1 MLCIS
6 PLILEKGLREFTCT
20 TLRCK
25 KVLDWMFFLLDLLR
39 CPVSIS
45 PFDKPYIFF
54 ETEITWN
61 IYWLVFIGS
70 LKFLIVTIKPYAYM
84 IINREIF
91 SSSFHE
97 YILLFVHLSFA
108 INPLLVLCVSLLRTS
123 ASAKQINKQ
132 NELNGSYQKF
142 YLLSLTTL

>member
-1 MLCIS
+1 
-6 PLILEKGLREFTCT
+6 
-20 TLRCK
+20 
-25 KVLDWMFFLLDLLR
+25 MFFLLDLLR

-97 YILLFVHLSFA
+97 YILLICASVICYQPFACALRVSFE
-108 INPLLVLCVSLLRTS
+108 N
-123 ASAKQINKQ
+123 
-132 NELNGSYQKF
+132 
-142 YLLSLTTL
+142 